1 MNKKIEELAM
11 ESCLHGYMVHLYT
24 VYAPDGY
31 RVPLENRMISVEK
44 FAEFIVKECIKICNH
59 TGHDV
64 SNGGKLI
71 PLEFYDKAED
81 DLGEVA
87 WLCADKIKEHFTIKT

>member
-1 MNKKIEELAM
+1 MNKKIRELA
-11 ESCLHGYMVHLYT
+11 EQSGFFPF
-24 VYAPDGY
+24 PDETEWDWDY
-31 RVPLENRMISVEK
+31 RAENACYEK
-44 FAEFIVKECIKICNH
+44 FAELIVKECIKICNH

-81 DLGEVA
+81 NLGEVA